1 MSGLYINMSSKN
13 TKINFLKKGW
23 NMWFIRLWKVEGA
36 LVSPKGI
43 TRKS

>member
-1 MSGLYINMSSKN
+1 MSRLYIKMLSKN

-43 TRKS
+43 TKNS